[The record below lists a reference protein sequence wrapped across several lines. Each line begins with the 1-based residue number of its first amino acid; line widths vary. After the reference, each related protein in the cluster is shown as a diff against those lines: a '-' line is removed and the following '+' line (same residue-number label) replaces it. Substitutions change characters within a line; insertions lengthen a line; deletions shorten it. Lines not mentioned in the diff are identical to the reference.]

1 MPASWL
7 TKRRKMALTP
17 EEKSHNEMMKELL
30 GLQKGFDAAY
40 RRSKKM
46 KMVRLKKAGKTFKK
60 EEKKR
65 KKKYWEKEDYS
76 NALQYPRQ
84 QWPPY

>member
-17 EEKSHNEMMKELL
+17 EEKSHNKMIKELL
-30 GLQKGFDAAY
+30 GLQKGFKRAD
-40 RRSKKM
+40 K
-46 KMVRLKKAGKTFKK
+46 RLKKKK
-60 EEKKR
+60 KKR
-65 KKKYWEKEDYS
+65 YWEKEDYS